1 MATFTQDP
9 TNPGLV
15 LSADGRI
22 VPKDM
27 LDPTDTVISG
37 TSAAPP
43 ATPAVA
49 SSVVPP
55 PAAIGGGATAADVL
69 AKRDRVLGP
78 LDAARSGGSMI
89 PVGSSTTTST
99 STQNAVAPGV
109 LNPVLERNTAR
120 GESQAS
126 AVERAGEERA
136 QRQEQQAMA
145 TTTDAFGR
153 QQVAEADRA
162 AAEQRAQIARQ
173 NELAL
178 SLQKDPALEPDRFV
192 KNMSTGQSILT
203 TILAAINGAFKGMV
217 GQQGNDV
224 LDILQRRVSQDL
236 DAQKEQIA
244 SGRVRRGNLIAY
256 FQNAGLREE
265 AAERAAEATSW
276 AMLDRIAQAEKD
288 RIGAGEHR
296 TEAAV
301 LAESIRSQA
310 EGKNDE
316 LRLSL
321 GTPRSSTTTQTT
333 TQRANPAAMPS
344 ASPVTTLAN
353 AKAARDLEQLQ
364 KSGLTQE
371 EFNKQSTEYSEKAAK
386 NDDLVQR
393 ATAVVEALGGR
404 VEPVKDSKGKV
415 TAYRISGDLDT
426 PHFGDEATRYESA
439 VSTLQRADVMG
450 MAREPSAKLQDQFAQ
465 AAEMPF
471 RDEQKRVRLQ
481 QILNMAI
488 RERTNLQSGYNEHV
502 TGAVDSTKAPV
513 GIPYPEA
520 Q

>member
-9 TNPGLV
+9 TNSGLV
-15 LSADGRI
+15 ISSDGRI
-22 VPKDM
+22 LPKDM
-27 LDPTDTVISG
+27 LSPTDTVISG
-37 TSAAPP
+37 TAPTQP
-43 ATPAVA
+43 ATPAA
-49 SSVVPP
+49 TTSVVPP
-55 PAAIGGGATAADVL
+55 VGPGVDAPLTAAAVL
-69 AKRDRVLGP
+69 AKRDKVLSG
-78 LDAARSGGSMI
+78 LDAARPAGAGGMVT
-89 PVGSSTTTST
+89 VGSTTTT
-99 STQNAVAPGV
+99 STQNAVPESV
-109 LNPVLERNTAR
+109 LAPVLDRNTQR
-120 GESQAS
+120 GEQQAG

-153 QQVAEADRA
+153 QQMAEQDRA
-162 AAEQRAQIARQ
+162 EAEQRAAIARQ

-178 SLQKDPALEPDRFV
+178 SLQKDPSIDADRFV
-192 KNMSTGQSILT
+192 RNMSTGNQILT
-203 TILAAINGAFKGMV
+203 TVLAAINGAFKGMV

-224 LDILQRRVSQDL
+224 LDILQRRISQDIES
-236 DAQKEQIA
+236 QKEQIQ
-244 SGRVRRGNLIAY
+244 SGRIRRGNLIAY
-256 FQNAGLREE
+256 FQNQGLREE

-276 AMLDRIAQAEKD
+276 AMLDRMAQAEQQ

-301 LAESIRSQA
+301 LAESIRAQTES
-310 EGKNDE
+310 KNDE

-321 GTPRSSTTTQTT
+321 GTPRSTTSTT
-333 TQRANPAAMPS
+333 TQRANPAAMPG
-344 ASPVTTLAN
+344 ATPVTQLAN

-404 VEPVKDSKGKV
+404 VEPVRDEKGKITGYRV
-415 TAYRISGDLDT
+415 TGELDT

-471 RDEQKRVRLQ
+471 RDAQKAVRLQ
-481 QILNMAI
+481 QILNMAV

-502 TGAVDSTKAPV
+502 TMAVDSTKSPV

-520 Q
+520 P